1 MTYQLV
7 DGNTEGD
14 YLGLAQIAT
23 TIDAETAVESYLAS
37 SYQPKKGGSI
47 PSPRVANGL
56 TVAPSTAAQL
66 VEGGPT
72 ILAPT
77 ISAYLGMQQGVAQ
90 DPEDEPEVRAGL
102 PAGVVPLAVGALVV
116 FVVLPFL
123 GTMFGGR
130 RR

>member
-77 ISAYLGMQQGVAQ
+77 ISAYLGQQQGVAQ
-90 DPEDEPEVRAGL
+90 DEPEVRKTFA
-102 PAGVVPLAVGALVV
+102 AATPLVVGALVV

-123 GTMFGGR
+123 GTLFAGR